1 MLTNKLSSLRA
12 HMRDIG
18 VKFFLVL
25 SNDAHA
31 SEYVSAS
38 DGKDKKDASVLPI
51 FWALLITADTALAL
65 F

>member
-38 DGKDKKDASVLPI
+38 DGKDKNRPTNFLCVVN
-51 FWALLITADTALAL
+51 FLAL